1 MAYNHNISV
10 KVCGNPESSGGFGPI
25 LLLNNP
31 SFVVEDQFY
40 VGFDKNSFFFTITT
54 YPTQTVYKL
63 VKNNVRSSGAFRVG
77 SLVIAI
83 SIPKNYKLEGGYTP
97 YDVLCALK
105 DEFLKKCM
113 TCKDPVRETY
123 EYNAGKIDGHVLD
136 EVVSKFTLTCFRT
149 PYRVMTPNG
158 PVGYIEE
165 TEEKIKE
172 FFQDINYPE
181 FDKFKEVVVATTVH
195 TTSYVPISNIQI
207 PRPKKYEVIVDGKRK
222 GFYSNLNEKI
232 PVECHRKSSDY
243 YDNLSREFSIQ
254 DLLDGSVSHEGVDLD
269 TVQERVIVE
278 TESWGTPKK
287 KKVFLAIFPEEDAD
301 YFIRNPQKLLVILVS
316 SYTRKE
322 VKVSQQRL
330 LVITLEG
337 NEIAALKKNDGINV
351 ATTERSIYKVKKCQL
366 VKEDELHVDVEPR
379 KLPSPPPAG
388 NLTVNVTFPEDKDLR
403 GIRSVDLQAKNCIN
417 NQDVFSVSN
426 LSLKRS
432 SENEGYNGKF
442 KIGAK
447 TVPPCDFYLKCSIK
461 NEVWKTEEI
470 KRNEKSVT
478 VTFFKIH
485 RPFTDR
491 YRRPLVCVLVTMM
504 ALVLGGLSFVLY
516 NKSRNKNEQ
525 ETAQQ
530 EVFTRQDAY
539 NFMNNVGQKLREK
552 QLAFDIVDS
561 LYNVYE
567 NHKDTIK
574 KYAPNGIWDYL
585 CDYKKVTDFVRRGD
599 IYSIKMVVDPHN
611 KYKLYNMHLDVLKLI
626 VKDDSKDFFKSK
638 YSTLKCFDDIAELYN
653 DENECY
659 SDTKSGYSTS
669 KTGSTCVCEQ
679 SSEQFKCSKCD
690 LWFNTND
697 ELTNHQNY
705 SCSKNKFPCTQCCLR
720 FQNADKRRQHI
731 EKYIKEQGVEINRQD
746 LTQLK
751 LSWMSSAAQRELAVV
766 SSRATNQIS

>member
-54 YPTQTVYKL
+54 YQTQTVYKL

-136 EVVSKFTLTCFRT
+136 EVVGKFTLTCFRT
-149 PYRVMTPNG
+149 PDRVMTPNG

-207 PRPKKYEVIVDGKRK
+207 PRPKKYEVIVDGERK

-243 YDNLSREFSIQ
+243 YDNLSWEFSIQ
-254 DLLDGSVSHEGVDLD
+254 DLIDNYVSHEGVDCD
-269 TVQERVIVE
+269 TGQERVIVN
-278 TESWGTPKK
+278 TQSWGTPKK
-287 KKVFLAIFPEEDAD
+287 EKVSLAIFPEEDED
-301 YFIRNPQKLLVILVS
+301 YFVRYPQELKVTLFS
-316 SYTRKE
+316 SNSKTSKK
-322 VKVSQQRL
+322 VDVSQQG

-337 NEIAALKKNDGINV
+337 NEIAALKDGGIKV
-351 ATTERSIYKVKKCQL
+351 ATDQQSEYVVAEQELNERGLQVKVTQRNWFSL
-366 VKEDELHVDVEPR
+366 
-379 KLPSPPPAG
+379 SPAG
-388 NLTVNVTFPEDKDLR
+388 NLTVNVTFPEDKDLE
-403 GIRSVDLQAKNCIN
+403 GIRYVDLQAKNCIN

-426 LSLKRS
+426 LLLKRS
-432 SENEGYNGKF
+432 SEKEGYNGKF
-442 KIGAK
+442 KIRAK
-447 TVPPCDFYLKCSIK
+447 NVPPCDFYLKCSIK
-461 NEVWKTEEI
+461 NEVWKTGEI
-470 KRNEKSVT
+470 KPNQKSVT

-491 YRRPLVCVLVTMM
+491 YKKPLVCVLVTMM

-516 NKSRNKNEQ
+516 NRLSKEGDKQVAQKQ
-525 ETAQQ
+525 E
-530 EVFTRQDAY
+530 FTPKVKAEPSLSDVESLLQTRDLT
-539 NFMNNVGQKLREK
+539 F
-552 QLAFDIVDS
+552 FTVDS
-561 LYNVYE
+561 LYDLYLSQQDATAKPANKAAFQRLYDYQKVIGFIRE
-567 NHKDTIK
+567 GKVDAIK
-574 KYAPNGIWDYL
+574 RVVESKY
-585 CDYKKVTDFVRRGD
+585 
-599 IYSIKMVVDPHN
+599 
-611 KYKLYNMHLDVLKLI
+611 KYKLYDIHQKVLELI
-626 VKDDSKDFFKSK
+626 VKDDNKEKFQSNYQD
-638 YSTLKCFDDIAELYN
+638 LKGFDDIRKQYSNNTAEKQPPVDPN
-653 DENECY
+653 PAHNEEER
-659 SDTKSGYSTS
+659 S
-669 KTGSTCVCEQ
+669 
-679 SSEQFKCSKCD
+679 
-690 LWFNTND
+690 NPAN
-697 ELTNHQNY
+697 
-705 SCSKNKFPCTQCCLR
+705 
-720 FQNADKRRQHI
+720 
-731 EKYIKEQGVEINRQD
+731 VEAKGI
-746 LTQLK
+746 
-751 LSWMSSAAQRELAVV
+751 
-766 SSRATNQIS
+766 SSRAKRKAGGKSNTPPNSQLQCTQGCKRGGSPLRFNTQGELDAHDMEYHER

>member
-54 YPTQTVYKL
+54 YQTQTVYKL

-136 EVVSKFTLTCFRT
+136 EVVGKFTLTCFRT
-149 PYRVMTPNG
+149 PDRVMTPNG

-195 TTSYVPISNIQI
+195 TTSYVPINNIQI
-207 PRPKKYEVIVDGKRK
+207 PRPKKYEVIVDGERK
-222 GFYSNLNEKI
+222 GFYNNLEEKI
-232 PVECHRKSSDY
+232 PVKCHRKSSDY

-301 YFIRNPQKLLVILVS
+301 YFIRNPQKLRVTLVS

-351 ATTERSIYKVKKCQL
+351 ATTEQSKYKVTNCQL

-403 GIRSVDLQAKNCIN
+403 GIHSVDLQAKNCIN
-417 NQDVFSVSN
+417 NQDVFSVLN
-426 LSLKRS
+426 VSLKRS

-442 KIGAK
+442 KIPAK
-447 TVPPCDFYLKCSIK
+447 RVPPCDFYLKCSIK
-461 NEVWKTEEI
+461 NEVWKTKKI

-478 VTFFKIH
+478 VTFDKIH

-491 YRRPLVCVLVTMM
+491 YRKPLVCVLVTMM

-516 NKSRNKNEQ
+516 NQLNNETSPTTEK
-525 ETAQQ
+525 ETFTEKDVKPFLS
-530 EVFTRQDAY
+530 EVDRLLKTKDLKFYT
-539 NFMNNVGQKLREK
+539 
-552 QLAFDIVDS
+552 VDS
-561 LYNVYE
+561 LYGIYNQNKTMIDEYSQSKEANPNICQRLCEYKTVIDFIQTGQVDSIKE
-567 NHKDTIK
+567 IVMNDK
-574 KYAPNGIWDYL
+574 KYELFNIQRPFLAQ
-585 CDYKKVTDFVRRGD
+585 
-599 IYSIKMVVDPHN
+599 
-611 KYKLYNMHLDVLKLI
+611 I
-626 VKDDSKDFFKSK
+626 VKDENIERFKKDYKRLKSFGEIAKQYANIRLRKNSVDTTIIEGANNYNNLITDPLDEAEVVPPTHKSRPKQKAVVIPIESKQGKKSSVGKEKEKSSGRKKVFKHK
-638 YSTLKCFDDIAELYN
+638 YTCEKCGPN
-653 DENECY
+653 R
-659 SDTKSGYSTS
+659 
-669 KTGSTCVCEQ
+669 
-679 SSEQFKCSKCD
+679 
-690 LWFNTND
+690 WFNT
-697 ELTNHQNY
+697 
-705 SCSKNKFPCTQCCLR
+705 
-720 FQNADKRRQHI
+720 
-731 EKYIKEQGVEINRQD
+731 
-746 LTQLK
+746 
-751 LSWMSSAAQRELAVV
+751 QRELKKHCAVNH
-766 SSRATNQIS
+766 SEI

>member
-322 VKVSQQRL
+322 VIVSQQRL

-432 SENEGYNGKF
+432 SGNEGYNGKF

-720 FQNADKRRQHI
+720 FQNADNRRQHI
-731 EKYIKEQGVEINRQD
+731 ENIHKKASDRNKSTGSNTDKTELDEF
-746 LTQLK
+746 
-751 LSWMSSAAQRELAVV
+751 SSAERIGR
-766 SSRATNQIS
+766 S

>member
-54 YPTQTVYKL
+54 QPTQTVYKL
-63 VKNNVRSSGAFRVG
+63 VKNNVRSSGAFRAG

-123 EYNAGKIDGHVLD
+123 EYNASKIDGHVLD
-136 EVVSKFTLTCFRT
+136 EVVGKFTLTCFRT
-149 PYRVMTPNG
+149 PDRVMTPNG

-172 FFQDINYPE
+172 LFQDINYPE

-301 YFIRNPQKLLVILVS
+301 YFIRNPQKLQVILVS

-351 ATTERSIYKVKKCQL
+351 ATTERSIYKVTQCQL

-478 VTFFKIH
+478 VTFVKIH

-516 NKSRNKNEQ
+516 NIFRNENEQ

-539 NFMNNVGQKLREK
+539 NFMDNVGRKLSEQ
-552 QLAFDIVDS
+552 QLAFDMVDN
-561 LYNVYE
+561 LYNEYE
-567 NHKDTIK
+567 THMDTIK
-574 KYAPNGIWDYL
+574 KYAPNGFWDYL
-585 CDYKKVTDFVRRGD
+585 CDYKKVTDFVRKGD
-599 IYSIKMVVDPHN
+599 IDSIKMVVDPKN
-611 KYKLYNMHLDVLKLI
+611 KYKLYNMHLVVLKLI
-626 VKDDSKDFFKSK
+626 VETKPNEEFFRSKFSG
-638 YSTLKCFDDIAELYN
+638 LKCFDDIAKLYDVEKESN
-653 DENECY
+653 
-659 SDTKSGYSTS
+659 SDTTSIKSTS
-669 KTGSTCVCEQ
+669 KTGSSLDAQPASGQVECIDC
-679 SSEQFKCSKCD
+679 
-690 LWFNTND
+690 LLRFNTSK
-697 ELTNHQNY
+697 ELVNHQN
-705 SCSKNKFPCTQCCLR
+705 CACKKNKYKCEKCYLR
-720 FQNADKRRQHI
+720 FKTEKERKDHYQQSHRKQASHNSLKGSASITNELDFWQN
-731 EKYIKEQGVEINRQD
+731 
-746 LTQLK
+746 
-751 LSWMSSAAQRELAVV
+751 
-766 SSRATNQIS
+766 

>member
-1 MAYNHNISV
+1 MAYNHSISV

-54 YPTQTVYKL
+54 YQTQTVYKL

-136 EVVSKFTLTCFRT
+136 EVVGKFTLTCFRT
-149 PYRVMTPNG
+149 PDRVMTPNG
-158 PVGYIEE
+158 PVGYIVE
-165 TEEKIKE
+165 TEEKIKDL
-172 FFQDINYPE
+172 FQDINYPE

-195 TTSYVPISNIQI
+195 TTSYVPINNIQI
-207 PRPKKYEVIVDGKRK
+207 PRPKKYEVIVDGEWK
-222 GFYSNLNEKI
+222 GFYNNLEEKI
-232 PVECHRKSSDY
+232 PVKCQKKSSDY

-254 DLLDGSVSHEGVDLD
+254 DLIDGNVSHEGVVLD

-301 YFIRNPQKLLVILVS
+301 YFIRNPQKLRVTLVS

-351 ATTERSIYKVKKCQL
+351 ATTEQSKYKVTNCQL

-403 GIRSVDLQAKNCIN
+403 GIHSVDLQAKNCIN
-417 NQDVFSVSN
+417 NQDVFSVLN
-426 LSLKRS
+426 VSLKRS

-442 KIGAK
+442 KIPAK
-447 TVPPCDFYLKCSIK
+447 RVPPCDFYLKCSIK
-461 NEVWKTEEI
+461 NEVWKTKKI

-478 VTFFKIH
+478 VTFDKID
-485 RPFTDR
+485 RPFTER
-491 YRRPLVCVLVTMM
+491 YRKPLVCVLVTMM

-516 NKSRNKNEQ
+516 NKLSKVDGKPVASKQEFTPKVKAEPSLSQVDNLLKTKDLKFSTVDNLCKQYLSQRDTTENSANKAAFQ
-525 ETAQQ
+525 
-530 EVFTRQDAY
+530 RLYDY
-539 NFMNNVGQKLREK
+539 QKVIGFIRDGK
-552 QLAFDIVDS
+552 VDS
-561 LYNVYE
+561 ITKVVE
-567 NHKDTIK
+567 S
-574 KYAPNGIWDYL
+574 KY
-585 CDYKKVTDFVRRGD
+585 
-599 IYSIKMVVDPHN
+599 M
-611 KYKLYNMHLDVLKLI
+611 YKLYDIHQKALELI
-626 VKDDSKDFFKSK
+626 VKDDDNKRKFQSNYKN
-638 YSTLKCFDDIAELYN
+638 LKGFDDIRTQ
-653 DENECY
+653 Y
-659 SDTKSGYSTS
+659 SNNTPKKAFKIGNFYTKEQFTNKNRGQTNV
-669 KTGSTCVCEQ
+669 GSVKPIKEEPNKQQ
-679 SSEQFKCSKCD
+679 SSNSQFVCTKGCTRGGAPMRFK
-690 LWFNTND
+690 TQG
-697 ELTNHQNY
+697 ELDAHMKTKH
-705 SCSKNKFPCTQCCLR
+705 CER
-720 FQNADKRRQHI
+720 
-731 EKYIKEQGVEINRQD
+731 
-746 LTQLK
+746 
-751 LSWMSSAAQRELAVV
+751 
-766 SSRATNQIS
+766 

>member
-54 YPTQTVYKL
+54 YQTQTVYKL
-63 VKNNVRSSGAFRVG
+63 VKNNVRSSGAFRIG

-123 EYNAGKIDGHVLD
+123 EYNASKIDGHVLD
-136 EVVSKFTLTCFRT
+136 EVVGKFTLTCFRT
-149 PYRVMTPNG
+149 PDRVMTPNG
-158 PVGYIEE
+158 PVGYIVE

-172 FFQDINYPE
+172 LFQDINYPE

-195 TTSYVPISNIQI
+195 TTSYVLINNIQI

-232 PVECHRKSSDY
+232 PVECHSKSSDY

-254 DLLDGSVSHEGVDLD
+254 DLKDDNVSHEGVVLD
-269 TVQERVIVE
+269 TGQERVIVN
-278 TESWGTPKK
+278 TKLWGTPKK
-287 KKVFLAIFPEEDAD
+287 KKVFLAISPEEDAD
-301 YFIRNPQKLLVILVS
+301 YFIRNPQKLRVTLVS

-351 ATTERSIYKVKKCQL
+351 ATTEQSKYKVTNCQL

-478 VTFFKIH
+478 VTFVKIH

-516 NKSRNKNEQ
+516 NTLSKEDDKPVAQKQ
-525 ETAQQ
+525 ELTPKEKA
-530 EVFTRQDAY
+530 EPSLS
-539 NFMNNVGQKLREK
+539 NVDSLFQTEDLK
-552 QLAFDIVDS
+552 FSMVDS
-561 LYNVYE
+561 LYNRYLSQLNRAGFQRLYDYNKVIGFIRDGKIDSITKVVE
-567 NHKDTIK
+567 S
-574 KYAPNGIWDYL
+574 KY
-585 CDYKKVTDFVRRGD
+585 
-599 IYSIKMVVDPHN
+599 M
-611 KYKLYNMHLDVLKLI
+611 YKLYDNHQKVLKLI
-626 VKDDSKDFFKSK
+626 VENDPSIFKDNCKKLQSFVEIRQLYQSVSQVVPGQVKTADDKTKTEDPNASTSNNSGGGSGDGGGISNTVRYKPTNNHPFKCLICGQHRGLTSKDALERHKAVF
-638 YSTLKCFDDIAELYN
+638 
-653 DENECY
+653 
-659 SDTKSGYSTS
+659 
-669 KTGSTCVCEQ
+669 
-679 SSEQFKCSKCD
+679 
-690 LWFNTND
+690 
-697 ELTNHQNY
+697 H
-705 SCSKNKFPCTQCCLR
+705 
-720 FQNADKRRQHI
+720 
-731 EKYIKEQGVEINRQD
+731 KEE
-746 LTQLK
+746 
-751 LSWMSSAAQRELAVV
+751 
-766 SSRATNQIS
+766 